1 MWVLTWWIGTCLC
14 FFRIVDGY
22 VLLGAL
28 GARIELWISQF
39 LLSASPQWSA
49 SAITSLSSNFTK
61 AGDLGALIV
70 TPPGQDRRTYWAQ
83 HFSIWTSSRAR
94 SDLPGSAEQKNRC
107 VLGEKKCAFAA
118 KKSVEKQDFRSALEV
133 HKTGRRQKMHQT
145 GRSFQFFFD
154 FKYTKPAEV
163 FFTCTKP
170 AEVLRNY
177 QFCAPT
183 TSFACRKLVNFSDA
197 NWSIFLVHRG
207 CFLGAPNRQ
216 KFARAQNRQKFCTSF
231 FGQSFFGGLRRAES
245 SMDQLTNRSRRVAS
259 KQLRKHFVVF
269 VRVLNAETCLL
280 IGIVGVD
287 TCRRCRVDPVNFS

>member
-145 GRSFQFFFD
+145 GRSFQFFFR
-154 FKYTKPAEV
+154 FQIHKTGRSFLHVHETGRSFAQLPVLRAYYQFCVPQIGQFFGRKLVNFFGAQGLFFRRTKPAEV
-163 FFTCTKP
+163 CTCTKP
-170 AEVLRNY
+170 AEVLH
-177 QFCAPT
+177 
-183 TSFACRKLVNFSDA
+183 
-197 NWSIFLVHRG
+197 FLFWAVV
-207 CFLGAPNRQ
+207 F
-216 KFARAQNRQKFCTSF
+216 
-231 FGQSFFGGLRRAES
+231 RRAAPGRVFHGPADES
-245 SMDQLTNRSRRVAS
+245 IPTSCKQAAS
-259 KQLRKHFVVF
+259 EAF
-269 VRVLNAETCLL
+269 
-280 IGIVGVD
+280 
-287 TCRRCRVDPVNFS
+287 CRVCASTECGNMFAYRHCRC